1 MLIRGHKRSDNTMSK
16 RKRRKERGG
25 KKQEERN
32 RRKERGGKK
41 QEERNRR
48 KGQTMIYKTIHRKLK
63 IEQYEPHEIS
73 SLPVDKISKG
83 ANKGL
88 LYSFLI
94 HYNI

>member
-1 MLIRGHKRSDNTMSK
+1 MVIRGHTRSDNTMSK
-16 RKRRKERGG
+16 R
-25 KKQEERN
+25 N
-32 RRKERGGKK
+32 RT
-41 QEERNRR
+41 

-73 SLPVDKISKG
+73 SLPVGQNIKG

>member
-1 MLIRGHKRSDNTMSK
+1 
-16 RKRRKERGG
+16 
-25 KKQEERN
+25 
-32 RRKERGGKK
+32 
-41 QEERNRR
+41 
-48 KGQTMIYKTIHRKLK
+48 MIYKTIHRKLK

>member
-16 RKRRKERGG
+16 RK
-25 KKQEERN
+25 

-83 ANKGL
+83 TNKGL

>member
-16 RKRRKERGG
+16 RK
-25 KKQEERN
+25 